1 VTVLFGPKQVNILIT
16 FLIILSK
23 PMERDYFA
31 NMSYC
36 ELVITSD
43 EVEPSL
49 ITNKIKIEPTSSY
62 SKGEIFT
69 SLQTGKVN
77 MRYQNLWSLKS
88 DSIISEKEDLTSHL
102 LYFEKL
108 FKDKLDVISEIK
120 KSAFFE
126 VSFWIWIETEDA
138 GIGLD
143 LQSENLSFITQIS
156 SRVHITILTNRKI
169 E

>member
-1 VTVLFGPKQVNILIT
+1 
-16 FLIILSK
+16 
-23 PMERDYFA
+23 MERDYFA